1 MMKGTLTT
9 MTMYRFFDQGDAPAI
24 SDLWDGERLRL
35 PAPSEPML
43 RRLFGLTPAEAR
55 LAQALSR
62 GDGLAEIA
70 QALAIKM
77 PTARS
82 QLAAIFGK
90 TQTNRQP
97 QLVALLVR
105 LAHLE
110 PVGQGHRFPRVAEN
124 EGHLGCARAE
134 RCPTL
139 DLVAA

>member
-1 MMKGTLTT
+1 MTLNEVLLES
-9 MTMYRFFDQGDAPAI
+9 DGPAL

-35 PAPSEPML
+35 PVPSEPML

-62 GDGLAEIA
+62 GDSLADIA

-90 TQTNRQP
+90 THTSRQP

-105 LAHLE
+105 LAHRKE
-110 PVGQGHRFPRVAEN
+110 SPA
-124 EGHLGCARAE
+124 
-134 RCPTL
+134 
-139 DLVAA
+139 